1 MNVSLLSN
9 LYSQTPQGF
18 LTTSTPGD
26 VFYNDV
32 PATLAEDAISNLKS
46 MSETA
51 LSTPA
56 GPPGW
61 ADSGFSGRLA
71 YIRTADDNT
80 IPAVAQD
87 GMMAATGVPWDVHQF
102 DTGHSPFLSKPEQL
116 SKSII
121 SLAERWGGVS
131 T

>member
-1 MNVSLLSN
+1 MNVSLLSD
-9 LYSQTPQGF
+9 LYSQTPPGF
-18 LTTSTPGD
+18 LTTSTPGE

-32 PATLAEDAISNLKS
+32 PAALAEDAISNLKA
-46 MSETA
+46 MSQAA

-61 ADSGFSGRLA
+61 ADPGFNGRLA
-71 YIRTADDNT
+71 YIRTANDNT

-87 GMMAATGVPWDVHQF
+87 GMMAASGVTWDVHQF
-102 DTGHSPFLSKPEQL
+102 DTGHSPFLSRPEQL
-116 SKSII
+116 SKTII
-121 SLAERWGGVS
+121 TLAGRWE